1 MLINILKKTEII
13 KNAILSTK
21 VLEIDDSLT
30 GKDSK
35 GSTSSY
41 YLGWV
46 GALEQSSQSVTTF
59 YIPKNIEIVNSDTGD
74 ITIKL
79 VDFKDG
85 DGIAGFT
92 KSIVD
97 DTKNQILKSEII
109 IYDIDNLSDEKLA
122 TVIRHEFGHALG
134 LAHSTAPEDLMA
146 KTITT
151 EFPYISECDVD
162 AIVSLYDEGK
172 LSVVVCEK

>member
-1 MLINILKKTEII
+1 M
-13 KNAILSTK
+13 AI
-21 VLEIDDSLT
+21 VCAIR
-30 GKDSK
+30 
-35 GSTSSY
+35 SS
-41 YLGWV
+41 
-46 GALEQSSQSVTTF
+46 GALNEASNTSTAF
-59 YIPKNIEIVNSDTGD
+59 YIPKNLEIVDSGVGD

-79 VDFKDG
+79 VDYKDA
-85 DGIAGFT
+85 DGNAGFT

-97 DTKNQILKSEII
+97 DAKNQILKSEII

-146 KTITT
+146 QTIAT

-172 LSVVVCEK
+172 LSAVVCEK